1 MGSVGCAGS
10 PRLDE
15 WRPAAPGSAALA
27 IATRLD
33 EWRPAAPGSA
43 ALAIATRLD
52 EWRPAA
58 PGSAALA
65 IATRLDEWRPAA
77 PGSAALA
84 IATRLDEWRPAAPG
98 SAALAIATRFG
109 AVPDPEPQRSTAK
122 GPMVSFDSLSPGE
135 LAAVHA
141 RNQQDYAE
149 LRAKKLAL
157 DLTRGKPSAE
167 QLDLSNQ
174 LLSLPGDDYR
184 DAEGTD
190 TRNYGGLHGL
200 PDLRA
205 IFGELLGIPVQNLI
219 AGNNSSLELM
229 HDLVAFS
236 MLYGGVD
243 SPRPWKDEPS
253 VKFLCPVPGYDR
265 HFAITETMGIEMI
278 AVPMLQDGPD
288 VDLIEELVAVDPA
301 VKGMW
306 AVPVFGNPTGVT
318 YSWETTRRLVQMRTA
333 APDFRLFW
341 DNAYAVH
348 TLTHDFIRQV
358 DVLGLAA
365 AAGNPNRPYI
375 FASTSKITFA
385 GAGVS
390 FLGGSLGNI
399 AWYLQYAGKKS
410 IGPDKVNQLRHLR
423 FLRDADGVRLH
434 MLRHQQILAPK
445 FALAAEILDNRLSDS
460 KIASWTEPK
469 GGYFISLDV
478 LPGTARR
485 TVALAKDAGIA
496 VTEAGASFPYR
507 KDPDDKNIRIAPTF
521 PSLPD
526 LRDAVDGLATCG
538 LLAASESLLNLASSV
553 PSVR

>member
-1 MGSVGCAGS
+1 
-10 PRLDE
+10 
-15 WRPAAPGSAALA
+15 
-27 IATRLD
+27 
-33 EWRPAAPGSA
+33 
-43 ALAIATRLD
+43 
-52 EWRPAA
+52 
-58 PGSAALA
+58 
-65 IATRLDEWRPAA
+65 
-77 PGSAALA
+77 
-84 IATRLDEWRPAAPG
+84 
-98 SAALAIATRFG
+98 
-109 AVPDPEPQRSTAK
+109 
-122 GPMVSFDSLSPGE
+122 MVSLESLSPAE
-135 LAAVHA
+135 LAAAHT
-141 RNQQDYAE
+141 RHQQDYAG
-149 LRAKKLAL
+149 LQAKKLAL
-157 DLTRGKPSAE
+157 DLTRGKPAPA
-167 QLDLSNQ
+167 QLDLSNP

-184 DAEGTD
+184 DSEGTD

-200 PDLRA
+200 PELRA

-243 SPRPWKDEPS
+243 SHRPWGQEQPG

-278 AVPMLQDGPD
+278 PVPMLSDGPD
-288 VDLIEELVAVDPA
+288 IGLIEELVAADPA
-301 VKGMW
+301 IKGMW
-306 AVPVFGNPTGVT
+306 TVPVFGNHTGVT
-318 YSWETTRRLVQMRTA
+318 YSWDTVLRLVQMRTA

-348 TLTHDFIRQV
+348 TLTHDFVRQV

-365 AAGNPNRPYI
+365 AAGNPNRPYV

-410 IGPDKVNQLRHLR
+410 IGPDKINQLRHLR
-423 FLRDADGVRLH
+423 FFRDADGVRLH
-434 MLRHQQILAPK
+434 MRRHQQILAPK
-445 FALAAEILDNRLSDS
+445 FALAAEILDQRLSES
-460 KIASWTEPK
+460 KIASWTDPK

-478 LPGTARR
+478 LSGTAKR

-507 KDPDDKNIRIAPTF
+507 KDPSDTNIRIAPTF

-526 LRDAVDGLATCG
+526 LRDAVDGLATCA
-538 LLAASESLLNLASSV
+538 LLAASESLLARDRV
-553 PSVR
+553 